1 MRKLKILLYFSTVI
15 SFSTLQAQTD
25 YTISGKSVYEIRTQ
39 TFPEWTLPSYTTEQ
53 LTVAPTMLDLK
64 VVEPDWTAHYFAHLG
79 FFCKVEIKL
88 EHQTRFPVKFRLG
101 TVEYTERLEG
111 KR

>member
-1 MRKLKILLYFSTVI
+1 M
-15 SFSTLQAQTD
+15 LQAQAD
-25 YTISGKSVYEIRTQ
+25 YTLSGKSIYEIRTQ
-39 TFPEWTLPSYTTEQ
+39 TFPEWSLPVYSLDKQ
-53 LTVAPTMLDLK
+53 MIAPAAPVLM
-64 VVEPDWTAHYFAHLG
+64 VVRPDWNAHYFAHLG

-101 TVEYTERLEG
+101 TVDYTERLEG